1 MGMQVLVV
9 GANGQVG
16 RLLMQQLL
24 AAGDTPVAGL
34 RPTEDGEEWLD
45 QGLTVRKMD
54 LLAKPEQLASAIM
67 GMDAVIFAA
76 GSGGQTKADMTL
88 LIDLDGAV
96 KTMQAA
102 EIAGA
107 SRFLMISMLFAEDR
121 NRWADPL
128 KPLYVAKFYA
138 DNWLARQTHL
148 DYTIVQPGALSFHAG
163 TGLIK
168 SDPLAVGSVPRAD
181 LAAFLVAALHA
192 PQTIGKTIP
201 LLSGDQS
208 ITQVIDQL

>member
-1 MGMQVLVV
+1 MQVLVV

-34 RPTEDGEEWLD
+34 KPTEDGEEWAD
-45 QGLTVRKMD
+45 H
-54 LLAKPEQLASAIM
+54 M

-102 EIAGA
+102 EIAGV

-138 DNWLARQTHL
+138 DNWLVRQTHL

-208 ITQVIDQL
+208 IAQVIDQL